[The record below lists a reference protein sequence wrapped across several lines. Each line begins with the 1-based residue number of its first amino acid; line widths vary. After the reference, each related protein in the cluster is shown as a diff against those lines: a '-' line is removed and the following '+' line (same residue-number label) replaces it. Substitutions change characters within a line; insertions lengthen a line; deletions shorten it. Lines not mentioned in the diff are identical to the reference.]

1 MLSRFW
7 RHSRSSA
14 LASAAVAGTAAAA
27 LAAGVIATT
36 PATAR
41 SVAQPRVAAPQ
52 AAAPRASVP
61 WGSVRAGWVLT
72 EYSLGTASKPAP
84 TTLYLV
90 SPSGGKYAVY
100 QWAASKTAAPRLLA
114 WSGDKSRALLELSSP
129 SQFEQLNLR
138 TGKAARF
145 SLPADVQPV
154 GYTRPS
160 GLQLLGTATGD
171 STATLARYTLA
182 GKRAQVLGT
191 QAFAFGMTAIYTPDG
206 TALAVSANT
215 GLLLV
220 SNTGRVIRKL
230 PVAAADPRIGCRA
243 VRWWNPGTILA
254 ECTPKGGD
262 LAQLWLVPANG
273 AKPKALTP
281 VRKSGMDLG
290 DLDAWAL
297 PSGLYLQSA
306 GACGLLELNK
316 QAKNGSVASVP
327 LPGLPAGTSVA
338 VVTALGPQLLLHGRG
353 CTLGGQ
359 LVWFNPAT
367 KAEKWVFKT
376 GAETVVP
383 YYSTEN
389 SSLS

>member
-1 MLSRFW
+1 
-7 RHSRSSA
+7 
-14 LASAAVAGTAAAA
+14 VT
-27 LAAGVIATT
+27 
-36 PATAR
+36 
-41 SVAQPRVAAPQ
+41 
-52 AAAPRASVP
+52 VP
-61 WGSVRAGWVLT
+61 WASVRAGWVLA
-72 EYSLGTASKPAP
+72 EYSPGTASKPAP

-90 SPSGGKYAVY
+90 SPSGGKYAIY

-114 WSGDKSRALLELSSP
+114 WSGDKSRALLQLGHP
-129 SQFEQLNLR
+129 NQLEQLNLR

-145 SLPADVQPV
+145 SLPVDAQPV
-154 GYTRPS
+154 GYTRPN
-160 GLQLLGTATGD
+160 GLQLLGTAASD
-171 STATLARYTLA
+171 STVTLARYTLA
-182 GKRAQVLGT
+182 GKRSQVLGT
-191 QAFAFGMTAIYTPDG
+191 QADAFGMSAIYTPDG
-206 TALAVSANT
+206 TALAVSAGT

-220 SNTGRVIRKL
+220 SNAGRVVRKL
-230 PVAAADPRIGCRA
+230 PVAAADPRIGCGA

-262 LAQLWLVPANG
+262 AAQLWLVPANG
-273 AKPKALTP
+273 ARPKALTP
-281 VRKSGMDLG
+281 VRESGMDLG

-316 QAKNGSVASVP
+316 QATNGSVAPVP

-367 KAEKWVFKT
+367 KAEKWLFKT
-376 GAETVVP
+376 GAEAVVP
-383 YYSTEN
+383 CYSTEN
-389 SSLS
+389 GSLG